1 VRRSPKSEWL
11 FVIGEWLFVIDSGG
25 FGLSS
30 PHLFKPHSPQS
41 DPKKSQ
47 ITNNKSQMTNSFRI
61 YAQPDTR
68 KNYSIYQAWVPEKNH
83 RAVGSSFIDTLQP
96 PRYIYSI
103 VD

>member
-1 VRRSPKSEWL
+1 LAPGYICSKFPKFGLRNKVLEAPSAETCRKNETLPQSEWL

-61 YAQPDTR
+61 YNQPNTG
-68 KNYSIYQAWVPEKNH
+68 KNYSIY
-83 RAVGSSFIDTLQP
+83 
-96 PRYIYSI
+96 
-103 VD
+103 